1 MGIVIDITGDK
12 EILANLKKLSPDI
25 QNKIARKAVLAQ
37 SKIVRDKAKSRVPVK
52 SGKLR
57 RGIKTKFVKPGSP
70 LWRELP
76 IRQRRDFTAYVTGV
90 FRGKGKTGEA
100 WYGVL
105 VEGGTRKHKIPIRKT
120 PKMNRRGFVALG
132 RGGIFGK
139 HSIRSPLEVSGTKKR
154 PWLRPSF
161 FGTTGLQVQ
170 AQNKALKTWLK
181 KWKQGKF
188 K

>member
-12 EILANLKKLSPDI
+12 ALIKELKKLGPAI
-25 QNKIARKAVLAQ
+25 QSKIAKKAVLAQ
-37 SKIVRDKAKSRVPVK
+37 AKIVRDKAKSRVPVK

-105 VEGGTRKHKIPIRKT
+105 IEGGTRKHKIPIRKT
-120 PKMNRRGFVALG
+120 KKMNRRGFVSLG
-132 RGGIFGK
+132 RGGIFGTY
-139 HSIRSPLEVSGTKKR
+139 SIKSPLTVSGTRKR

-161 FGTTGLQVQ
+161 FGTTRLQVQ
-170 AQNKALKTWLK
+170 AQNKALGVWLK